1 LELLNSHHQEL
12 TLGYLVEIRKGSV
25 LDEAERLEP
34 EPRDRTVTV
43 LRLRGGPGLT
53 ETGIKMFEN
62 SDWNGQRTAATGQG
76 IVMMF
81 AFRDEI
87 LKGKKGHLSR

>member
-1 LELLNSHHQEL
+1 VDL
-12 TLGYLVEIRKGSV
+12 
-25 LDEAERLEP
+25 
-34 EPRDRTVTV
+34 
-43 LRLRGGPGLT
+43 GLT

-76 IVMMF
+76 IVRMF

-87 LKGKKGHLSR
+87 LRHEINNNNNNNNIYLLQFGCHPVAVVILHVNKT